1 MQTAIIAFELSLFVL
16 MLVSMVSMMR
26 LRQKIKAFQSMQTGL
41 QSDLSSFSE
50 ATDKAQVV
58 FANLQKAMNE
68 YQNILGKDRKGADE
82 LRQDLLY
89 LVEQGK
95 MIADKLENA
104 LHDLRPKTTAK
115 DMADKNIQMAPS
127 DTKSKDA
134 LLKSIENLR

>member
-1 MQTAIIAFELSLFVL
+1 MQTAVIAFEVLLFVL
-16 MLVSMVSMMR
+16 MLVSMLNMMR
-26 LRQKIKAFQSMQTGL
+26 LRRKINAFQNMQTGL
-41 QSDLSSFSE
+41 QSDLSSFSV

-89 LVEQGK
+89 LIEQGK

-104 LHDLRPKTTAK
+104 LHELRPNTTAK
-115 DMADKNIQMAPS
+115 DMADKNIQMAPNDS
-127 DTKSKDA
+127 KSRDA